1 MQKQLKDKILKTA
14 SEMRID
20 VIKMTYL
27 AGAQGAHIG
36 GSLSTIEII
45 AVLYTAVMHID
56 SQQPLMD
63 ERDRFILSKG
73 HGAIGL
79 YAALRQAGYLTQEE
93 LWTYKTNDSIISAH
107 PSLLPQKGME
117 FASGSLG
124 QGLSLGVGTCLAMKY
139 KGNNT
144 SKVYVMIGDG
154 ECDEGSV
161 WEAASSANHYNLS
174 NLICIVDKNGLQ
186 YDGLTTDILNMDN
199 LAEKWK
205 SFGWEVRVIDG
216 HDIESV
222 YDALTVEHKK
232 PLAIIANTVK
242 GKGVSF
248 AENNYKWHNA
258 KLTKEQYE
266 QALAEQGVIL

>member
-1 MQKQLKDKILKTA
+1 MQKQLRDSILKAA
-14 SEMRID
+14 SEMRRD

-27 AGAQGAHIG
+27 AGNQGAHLG
-36 GSLSTIEII
+36 GSLSAIEIL
-45 AVLYTAVMHID
+45 AVLYTAVMKID
-56 SQQPLMD
+56 SQQPLMN

-73 HGAIGL
+73 HGALAL
-79 YAALRQAGYLTQEE
+79 YAALRQKGYLTEEE
-93 LWTYKTNDSIISAH
+93 LWTYKTNNSIISAH

-139 KGNNT
+139 KGNLS
-144 SKVYVMIGDG
+144 SKVYVMLGDG

-161 WEAASSANHYNLS
+161 WEAASSASHYKLS
-174 NLICIVDKNGLQ
+174 NLVCIVDKNGLQ
-186 YDGLTTDILNMDN
+186 YDGLTTDILSMDN
-199 LAEKWK
+199 LSDKWAG
-205 SFGWEVRVIDG
+205 FGWDVRDIDG

-222 YDALTVEHKK
+222 YEALTGKHEK
-232 PLAIIANTVK
+232 PLAIIANTIK

-258 KLTKEQYE
+258 RLTKEQYE
-266 QALAEQGVIL
+266 QAMAEQGVIL